1 MPIMPYAE
9 LCRMVVDAILR
20 LAVLA
25 AGFAVFRLV
34 PFGIFQ
40 ALQLLEEGEQSV
52 AGTEADWL
60 I

>member
-1 MPIMPYAE
+1 MPYAE
-9 LCRMVVDAILR
+9 LCRMVLDAIHR
-20 LAVLA
+20 LAVFT

-34 PFGIFQ
+34 PFGIFR
-40 ALQLLEEGEQSV
+40 ALQLLEESEQSV